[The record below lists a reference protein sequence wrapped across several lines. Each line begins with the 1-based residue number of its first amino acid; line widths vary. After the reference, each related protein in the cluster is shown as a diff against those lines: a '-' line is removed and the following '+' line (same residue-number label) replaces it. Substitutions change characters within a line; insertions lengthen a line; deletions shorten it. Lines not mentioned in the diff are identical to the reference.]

1 VARSADTVK
10 DGLHAALGAAAASEE
25 GGSHRYTMN
34 TPKQKQPET
43 CPICGREIGTY
54 HSRKALVYVVLAT
67 VGAMAILAVIAEW
80 LGLLTFK

>member
-1 VARSADTVK
+1 
-10 DGLHAALGAAAASEE
+10 
-25 GGSHRYTMN
+25 MN
-34 TPKQKQPET
+34 TPKQKQPDT

-54 HSRKALVYVVLAT
+54 HGRKALVYVVLAT